1 MNALQKI
8 EYWADHHH
16 PVWLDAIR
24 IILGLVLITKGIAFI
39 SNRQEIIHR
48 LSTSS
53 TGMSELAAFYAAHYV
68 IVIFIVGGLFVAI
81 GFITRWALLFQLP
94 AMLGEII
101 MVNFHRNFFAL
112 NSQLNYQILVLVLMM
127 FFILYGSGKISF
139 DHWLLKWKEE

>member
-1 MNALQKI
+1 MSTRFA
-8 EYWADHHH
+8 WDTGASHH

-127 FFILYGSGKISF
+127 
-139 DHWLLKWKEE
+139 